1 MGRVDI
7 ITTTFGKAL
16 GGASGGCVSGESV
29 FIDILRQRSRPY
41 LFSNSLS
48 PVVVAATIKAIELL
62 EESTHLRD
70 KLEQNATYFRERI
83 KAAGFEIKDGFHPI
97 VPIML
102 HDARLVQEMA
112 RELYFEGIYVVG
124 FFYPVVPR
132 GTARIRVQLS
142 AALEKEHIDK
152 AIAAFTKVGKKLG
165 VLK

>member
-1 MGRVDI
+1 
-7 ITTTFGKAL
+7 
-16 GGASGGCVSGESV
+16 
-29 FIDILRQRSRPY
+29 LRQRSRPY
-41 LFSNSLS
+41 LFSNSIS

-62 EESTHLRD
+62 EESTDLRD
-70 KLEQNATYFRERI
+70 KLERNATYFRARI
-83 KAAGFEIKDGFHPI
+83 AEAGFEIKEGFHPI

-112 RELYFEGIYVVG
+112 RELYLEGIYVVG

-142 AALEKEHIDK
+142 AAHEREDIDR
-152 AIAAFTKVGKKLG
+152 AIDAFARVGKKLK